1 MVGTGTSISGHTQAS
16 TTTLSSW
23 AMRFR
28 NRIAETTSSAT
39 KQDNSANEAWA
50 QRRVLDPACSF
61 SQRQHPPGWKDSD
74 PQPPFPEPNNGGSRR
89 FFRDTRHAHIS
100 LPTTAAK
107 SGRERARERA
117 AHHTR
122 PTRPPGETAVLFTL
136 KHAERSEEVHRDP
149 SFCRLPTVKIYSCPL
164 MPRGGACR
172 MKKWVPPCQKACHAA
187 QTLLRHESAF
197 NLEACFSHL
206 GRARLKERHCLLVL
220 VTVRFWASVPGGTS
234 PSHQRLQNTEEM
246 HSSPQ
251 RVGRWT
257 PFKIMSSPI
266 FTNKGKSTGSSTI
279 CLFIETLA

>member
-187 QTLLRHESAF
+187 QTRVCLQPRGLLLPPWTCTSEGKTLSPGTGHGQVLSICSGRNLSLPPAFAEHRGNALISSAR
-197 NLEACFSHL
+197 
-206 GRARLKERHCLLVL
+206 GKM
-220 VTVRFWASVPGGTS
+220 
-234 PSHQRLQNTEEM
+234 NT
-246 HSSPQ
+246 
-251 RVGRWT
+251 
-257 PFKIMSSPI
+257 I
-266 FTNKGKSTGSSTI
+266 
-279 CLFIETLA
+279 